1 MTGQLGLQMGF
12 LGSMLQNCRFKDGE
26 VPEEV
31 IAAFDSVFPGHSG
44 IHPGSFN
51 IMSGEFSSFQ
61 VIFHDTSA
69 SLQDWPTNN
78 DEEYPRWYA
87 SGHDGVRVR
96 AATPLE
102 ALTKLRAAM
111 AAKMWADV
119 ETAKEDAALAAQKV
133 IDWTAYA
140 RAWQP
145 VDASAD
151 SS

>member
-1 MTGQLGLQMGF
+1 MRDQLSMQAHF
-12 LGSMLQNCRFKDGE
+12 LGSMLANCRFKDGE

-31 IAAFDSVFPGHSG
+31 IAAFDTVFPGHKG
-44 IHPGSFN
+44 IRPGSFG
-51 IMSGEFSSFQ
+51 IMTGEFSSFQ

-69 SLQDWPTNN
+69 SLQDWPTDK

-87 SGHDGVRVR
+87 SGHDNVRVR
-96 AATPLE
+96 ATTPLE

-119 ETAKEDAALAAQKV
+119 EDAKKEATAAAQKV
-133 IDWTAYA
+133 IEWTEYA

-145 VDASAD
+145 VA
-151 SS
+151 